1 MARLRREHFIDLRP
15 LTQSPAFARLWIGST
30 LAGLGGQLTIVAV
43 MLHVFELTGS
53 TLAVAMIAVA
63 GLVPMILAGLYGGM
77 LADYFDRR
85 AVALI
90 AASVTWVS
98 TLLLAVLA
106 WTGNETV
113 AWLFLLSIVN
123 SSANSIVSATK
134 SAITP
139 RLVPREL
146 LPAAAAL
153 SGITVG
159 IMVMAGPALAGVL
172 VAFVGYPWTYTVDV
186 VLMLTLFLGLWTLPR
201 IRPEGATVRPG
212 FRSLA
217 DGWAFLRQAPNI
229 RLQYILD
236 IIAMTFGHP
245 LALFPAIGAVLLG
258 GGAITTGVLTAAIA
272 AGAFFSSLFSGPI
285 GRVRRQGLGIERSI
299 LVFGAATAAFGGVL
313 LVAAFGV
320 FAPADLGE
328 DVANLPLIVI
338 SMVLLAVDRRGRQ
351 RQRDLPS
358 DDDAIRRARRD
369 PRTAAGRLHGRR
381 RRRPAP
387 GRALRR
393 HAGDRHGTVVPAAHR
408 WVHHRD
414 ARRTARAAEPPVPGV
429 RRTRPAALSRFTDHP
444 TPGSCIVAR
453 RPIVGGFRTRH
464 SLRLWTSDAGAR
476 VSR

>member
-90 AASVTWVS
+90 AASVTWAS

-212 FRSLA
+212 LRSLA

-236 IIAMTFGHP
+236 IVAMTFGHP

-299 LVFGAATAAFGGVL
+299 LVFGAATAGFGGVL

-328 DVANLPLIVI
+328 DVANIPLIVL
-338 SMVLLAVDRRGRQ
+338 SMVLLAVTGAADNVSAIYRQ
-351 RQRDLPS
+351 TMMQSAVP
-358 DDDAIRRARRD
+358 DAIR
-369 PRTAAGRLHGRR
+369 GRLQGVFMVVVAGGPRL
-381 RRRPAP
+381 
-387 GRALRR
+387 GALY
-393 HAGDRHGTVVPAAHR
+393 AGTLATV
-408 WVHHRD
+408 
-414 ARRTARAAEPPVPGV
+414 TALWFPPLIGGFIIVTLVALLV
-429 RRTRPAALSRFTDHP
+429 RRSPRFRAYDALDP
-444 TPGSCIVAR
+444 QA
-453 RPIVGGFRTRH
+453 
-464 SLRLWTSDAGAR
+464 
-476 VSR
+476 